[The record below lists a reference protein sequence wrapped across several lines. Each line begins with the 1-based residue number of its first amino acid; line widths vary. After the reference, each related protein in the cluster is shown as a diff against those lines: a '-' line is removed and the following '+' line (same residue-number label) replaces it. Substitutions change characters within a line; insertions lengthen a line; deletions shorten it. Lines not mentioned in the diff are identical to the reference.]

1 MNIKDDKGYI
11 MMMTII
17 ALFVMSIH
25 SIHLMDGIYAHQH
38 LLEEMIT
45 YVFH

>member
-11 MMMTII
+11 MSMTIT
-17 ALFVMSIH
+17 ALLIISIH
-25 SIHLMDGIYAHQH
+25 SMHLIYDIHTHQK

>member
-1 MNIKDDKGYI
+1 MI
-11 MMMTII
+11 MTITV
-17 ALFVMSIH
+17 LFIMSIH
-25 SIHLMDGIYAHQH
+25 SIHLMDGIYAHQK